1 MKYLYYRLWQL
12 FKSIKTNDKPAS
24 NAIILIST
32 CQIANILTVLF
43 FVRYIFDIEIIRIS
57 KSNVYFYTVPI
68 ALIAFIF
75 NFFMFYKRRNLLAEK
90 YKNETKNQKSI
101 GVLLLVLYVFAS
113 YFLVLFCG
121 VKFA

>member
-12 FKSIKTNDKPAS
+12 FKSIKTNDTPAS

-101 GVLLLVLYVFAS
+101 GILLLVLYVFAS